1 MRTLN
6 TTYFLSILLF
16 FFKLKLNY
24 LTKQF
29 KILIRFLFEILND
42 SFINDIALIP
52 CLFMFSFILLVRDKK
67 KSFILLVMIVVEFII
82 FKDTIIMANIY
93 RLIRQVFN
101 QKDYYKFI
109 NIRVIKKTTRKLFS
123 VITS

>member
-29 KILIRFLFEILND
+29 KILIRFLFEILNG

-123 VITS
+123 VSTS

>member
-123 VITS
+123 VSTS